1 MTTMLMMIHNTT
13 MQRRVPAPGV
23 LAKFT
28 VVVPHI
34 SPISLGG
41 HTKPEPEDGV
51 GDRPTE
57 DEDKGNTE
65 E

>member
-1 MTTMLMMIHNTT
+1 